1 MNRENFCQ
9 FLKPNNMPNKPSWLY
24 FCLVRA
30 LRVLVVMGGLGL
42 LGALPAHADVPAVGT
57 LAPDFTLP
65 DQNGKPWRLQEMR
78 GRWVVLYFYPKDDTP
93 GCTTEACNFRDGYK
107 EFKKMGLVILG
118 VSKDGVKSHKKF
130 AEKFKLPFPLL
141 ADTEHEVAEKY
152 GVWKLKKFMGREYM
166 GMERSSFLI
175 DEEGKIA
182 KVYETVKPDNHAED
196 VKGDVR

>member
-1 MNRENFCQ
+1 MLLMHIHICIITKVY
-9 FLKPNNMPNKPSWLY
+9 FLHMIKEGKKAPS
-24 FCLVRA
+24 
-30 LRVLVVMGGLGL
+30 
-42 LGALPAHADVPAVGT
+42 
-57 LAPDFTLP
+57 FTLQ
-65 DQNGKPWRLQEMR
+65 DQDGKTHSLKDYL
-78 GRWVVLYFYPKDDTP
+78 GKKVLLYFYPKDDTP

-107 EFKKMGLVILG
+107 EFTKMGLVILG

-130 AEKFKLPFPLL
+130 AEKYKLPFPLL

-182 KVYETVKPDNHAED
+182 KVYESVKAGEHADE
-196 VKGDVR
+196 VKTDIDK